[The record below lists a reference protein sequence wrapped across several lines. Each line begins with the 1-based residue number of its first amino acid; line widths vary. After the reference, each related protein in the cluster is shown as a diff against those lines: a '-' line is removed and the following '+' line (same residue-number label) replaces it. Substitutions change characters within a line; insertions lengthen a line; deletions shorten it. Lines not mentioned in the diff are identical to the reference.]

1 MELDKKTL
9 RHIFLGVAACIGLYW
24 LLHETERLMSL
35 LRGVWGLFAP
45 FAAGAVLAFILN
57 VPMRAI
63 ERGLKGIKKPGLR
76 RLLAICL
83 TILAIIVVLTGIVRL
98 LLPQIGATVERL
110 IAALPEFF
118 GRVQALVTDYMAE
131 HPEVMEWLAEN
142 TDFEN
147 LNWSELVQRVI
158 NILTSG
164 VSSVFDMAYSVA
176 IGLYNGIFNAV
187 FSIVFALY
195 CLSRKEILARQC
207 KKILY
212 SFIPE
217 RASDEIV
224 RIMRMSNTTFS
235 NFLSGQCVEAVILG
249 CLFAITMLIL
259 GFPYV
264 PLVSVVIGVTA
275 LVPIVG
281 AWVGMI
287 VGFFFILVESAPQ
300 ALLFVVVFQ
309 VLQQIENNLIYPRV
323 VGTSIGLPGMWVLVA
338 VGVGGDLMGV
348 AGMLLFI
355 PLASVLY
362 ALLREITDKRVAKR
376 QIDQAKLAYQP
387 PEQTS
392 RFKGRD
398 KKKPPKERAAKGKK
412 K

>member
-1 MELDKKTL
+1 MDLDKKTL
-9 RHIFLGVAACIGLYW
+9 RNIFLGVAACIGLYW
-24 LLHETERLMSL
+24 LLHETERLMGL
-35 LRGVWGLFAP
+35 LRGIWSLVAP
-45 FAAGAVLAFILN
+45 YAVGAVLAFILN

-63 ERGLKGIKKPGLR
+63 ERGLGGIKKPGLR
-76 RLLAICL
+76 RLAAICL
-83 TILAIIVVLTGIVRL
+83 TFLAIAVVLIGVVWL
-98 LLPQIGATVERL
+98 LVPQITATVERL
-110 IAALPEFF
+110 IAALPGFF
-118 GRVQALVTDYMAE
+118 SRIQALVTDYMAE
-131 HPEVMEWLAEN
+131 HPEVLDWLSEN

-147 LNWSELVQRVI
+147 FNWSELVQRVV

-164 VSSVFDMAYSVA
+164 VSSIFDMAYNVV

-207 KKILY
+207 KKLLY
-212 SFIPE
+212 SFVPE
-217 RASDEIV
+217 RVSDEIV

-249 CLFAITMLIL
+249 CMFAITMLIL
-259 GFPYV
+259 GLPYV
-264 PLVSVVIGVTA
+264 PLVSVVIAVTA

-287 VGFFFILVESAPQ
+287 VGFVFIMVESVPQ

-338 VGVGGDLMGV
+338 VGIGGDLMGV
-348 AGMLLFI
+348 VGMLLFI

-362 ALLREITDKRVAKR
+362 ALLRELTDKRLAGR
-376 QIDQAKLAYQP
+376 RIDPGKLANQA

-392 RFKGRD
+392 RFKGRE
-398 KKKPPKERAAKGKK
+398 KKKPPKEKK